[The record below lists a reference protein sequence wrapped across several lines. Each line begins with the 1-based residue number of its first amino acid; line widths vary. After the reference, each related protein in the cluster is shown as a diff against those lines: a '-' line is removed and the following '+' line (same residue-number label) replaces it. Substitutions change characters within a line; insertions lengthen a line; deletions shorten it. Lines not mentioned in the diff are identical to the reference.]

1 MFRFTM
7 TTLLFAGLIAQ
18 QGAAQEKFTAPASP
32 RATYSF
38 NADWRFMRAAQPDQ
52 DIPGF
57 EAPAFDDSKWTLVS
71 TPHTFNDV
79 DSFRQIISHSG
90 GDRGMFKGLAFYR
103 KHFKLPASANGGK
116 VFIEF
121 EGMRQAGQI
130 YLNGKPI
137 GLSENGITAYGV
149 DLTPRTPLE
158 PLSLVRETG
167 KWRLSVSDNEAR
179 DKGTLNSWSVRFNR

>member
-1 MFRFTM
+1 MFKFTM

-18 QGAAQEKFTAPASP
+18 QSAAQEKFTPPASP

-38 NADWRFMRAAQPDQ
+38 NADWHFMRAAQPDQ
-52 DIPGF
+52 DIPEF
-57 EAPAFDDSKWTLVS
+57 EAPAFDDSKWPLIS

-103 KHFKLPASANGGK
+103 KHFKLAASANGGK
-116 VFIEF
+116 VFLEF

-130 YLNGKPI
+130 YLNGKQV
-137 GLSENGITAYGV
+137 GLSENGITAHGV
-149 DLTPRTPLE
+149 DLTPNLHFGDQE
-158 PLSLVRETG
+158 NVRISAGSTAESGCT
-167 KWRLSVSDNEAR
+167 
-179 DKGTLNSWSVRFNR
+179 